1 MKEILSS
8 QFDAVS
14 GDGRIAMAVEKDRL
28 ITEALVLQ
36 LVVEITAVT
45 AGFSHSCQKTALM
58 AAVPAPVVSGGMAV
72 LQEMGMAAMALTERD
87 QRIRN
92 QTLIN
97 SCNPST
103 EVKFCAFMGYMMN
116 KYVVFIKS
124 DESRVLRKEVVT
136 RAIIK
141 DMKQKGFRKHHV
153 EVDAENENDAI
164 NKLNKN
170 SNDYLDSLKNFSGDL
185 LLCSICVIVMVMVY
199 LFS

>member
-1 MKEILSS
+1 MRCRGMAGSRWQWKRSSDNGGSGSSARGGNNGGDRGLQSFLS
-8 QFDAVS
+8 
-14 GDGRIAMAVEKDRL
+14 
-28 ITEALVLQ
+28 
-36 LVVEITAVT
+36 
-45 AGFSHSCQKTALM
+45 KTALM
-58 AAVPAPVVSGGMAV
+58 AAVPAPVVSGEWQFYRKWV
-72 LQEMGMAAMALTERD
+72 WRQWHWTERD